1 MSRRLP
7 ELKILIVQEGGG
19 CSHLFSIILIA
30 DLQSLEDV
38 FSGSSFSGE
47 ILDVGI
53 DGDDG
58 SDGGSG
64 SCGGDRGFG
73 VSDLL
78 RTVIPLGFSRGLRGA
93 TFVSAVSLFTASKAK
108 SLSDALSS
116 ISRRELL
123 QVDGVNI
130 HGIRIFGST

>member
-1 MSRRLP
+1 M
-7 ELKILIVQEGGG
+7 
-19 CSHLFSIILIA
+19 
-30 DLQSLEDV
+30 EDV
-38 FSGSSFSGE
+38 FGGPSFSGE

-53 DGDDG
+53 NGGDG
-58 SDGGSG
+58 SDGGNG
-64 SCGGDRGFG
+64 GCRGDRSFG

-78 RTVIPLGFSRGLRGA
+78 RMIISLGFSGGLRGA

-123 QVDGVNI
+123 QADSVNI
-130 HGIRIFGST
+130 HGIRIFGRA